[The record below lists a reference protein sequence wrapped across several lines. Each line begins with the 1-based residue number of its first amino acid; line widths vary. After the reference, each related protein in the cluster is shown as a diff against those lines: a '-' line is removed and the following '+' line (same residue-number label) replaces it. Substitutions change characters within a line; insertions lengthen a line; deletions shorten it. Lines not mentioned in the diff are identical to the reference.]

1 MYKIDETN
9 VKGTLLVLGSDCNQ
23 KEVKFELKQL
33 IICTYIMKFY
43 LIHI

>member
-1 MYKIDETN
+1 MHKIDETTLE
-9 VKGTLLVLGSDCNQ
+9 GILLVLGSDSNQ

>member
-1 MYKIDETN
+1 MHKIDETTL
-9 VKGTLLVLGSDCNQ
+9 KEILLVLRSDYNQ
-23 KEVKFELKQL
+23 KEVNFELKQL